1 MGAKMKFKHI
11 LFQIICI
18 SISIF
23 VAYLGREFITLTD
36 LKNLTSTLQNVSA
49 AVFTLAGIWVAYS
62 YPEAIA
68 RFTNPDKFS
77 LIKGTEQT
85 KRIRS
90 LVLTIFSSALVLVG
104 IVLFNLSAPYIQHL
118 FKNCDS
124 YLYIRIIGIS
134 AINYL
139 ALIQLQAI
147 MKIMNNNLEF
157 IYSLMKIKA
166 ENEVYDDLSK

>member
-1 MGAKMKFKHI
+1 MKFKHI

-18 SISIF
+18 FISILI
-23 VAYLGREFITLTD
+23 AYLGREFITLTD

-118 FKNCDS
+118 FKNYDS

-157 IYSLMKIKA
+157 IYSLMKVKA